1 MTRQD
6 EILKYI
12 VEYFIKTAEPVGSK
26 TLMEAYRLDY
36 SSATIR
42 NEMNALES
50 LGYLEKTHTS
60 SGRVPSEKGY
70 QYYVEHLREG
80 AVDQGVKNAMQVVLS
95 ERAKS
100 VEEVMKESCEIL
112 SHMTKLASV
121 VLGPSVEEE
130 HLQNVQ
136 IIPLGANTAS
146 AIFVTDK
153 GYVENKTFVIPD
165 NLQMSEVEK
174 NVAFLNDRLV
184 GTPVSQL
191 VGKMEAMRPAA
202 MDYVLGEKL
211 LYQAILEAFVKF
223 AGDRM
228 SLYGKDAL
236 LQQPEFSSDAAKL
249 KKVLSLLDNPG
260 ELRKAVKD
268 SKDTPTG
275 VKVHIGSEED
285 GMEDVSLVSARLNVP
300 GASDALLTLL
310 GPSRMDYE
318 SVVATLEYVT
328 AAIDKY
334 FSTQRKGGQLVVCQT
349 TIMNPSSKAAA
360 KPKTKPSSKAA
371 AKKKSK

>member
-6 EILKYI
+6 EILKLI

-26 TLMEAYRLDY
+26 TLMEVYHLDY

-50 LGYLEKTHTS
+50 LGFLEKTHTS

-80 AVDQGVKNAMQVVLS
+80 NVDEGVKNALQSVLS

-112 SHMTKLASV
+112 SHMTNLASV
-121 VLGPSVEEE
+121 VLGSAVDEER
-130 HLQNVQ
+130 LQRVQ
-136 IIPLGANTAS
+136 IIPLGANTAT
-146 AIFVTDK
+146 AVFVTDQ

-165 NLQMSEVEK
+165 NLSMQEVEK
-174 NVAFLNDRLV
+174 NVNFLNDRLV
-184 GTPVSQL
+184 GTPISQL
-191 VGKMEAMRPAA
+191 VGKMEAMKPALT
-202 MDYVLGEKL
+202 DYMVGEKV

-223 AGDRM
+223 TGERM
-228 SLYGKDAL
+228 ALYGKEAL
-236 LQQPEFSSDAAKL
+236 FNQPEFNTDAEKL
-249 KKVLSLLDNPG
+249 KKVLSLLDNPD

-268 SKDTPTG
+268 SKATPTG
-275 VKVHIGSEED
+275 IKVHIGSDED
-285 GMEDVSLVSARLNVP
+285 GMGDVSLVSAKLNVP
-300 GASDALLTLL
+300 GVSDSLLTLL

-334 FSTQRKGGQLVVCQT
+334 FSTQKKGGQLVVCQT
-349 TIMNPSSKAAA
+349 TITPKKEKPDQA
-360 KPKTKPSSKAA
+360 KKPSPAS
-371 AKKKSK
+371 KKKK

>member
-26 TLMEAYRLDY
+26 TLMEAYGLAY

-42 NEMNALES
+42 NEMNALEK
-50 LGYLEKTHTS
+50 LGYIEKTHTS

-80 AVDQGVKNAMQVVLS
+80 SVDQGVKNALQAVLS

-112 SHMTKLASV
+112 SHMTNLASV
-121 VLGPSVEEE
+121 VLGAAVDEER
-130 HLQNVQ
+130 LQKVQ
-136 IIPLGANTAS
+136 IIPLGANTAT
-146 AIFVTDK
+146 AVFVTDK

-165 NLQMSEVEK
+165 NVAMTEVEK
-174 NVAFLNDRLV
+174 NVSFLNDRLV
-184 GTPVSQL
+184 GTPISQL
-191 VGKMEAMRPAA
+191 VAKMEAMKPAIT
-202 MDYVLGEKL
+202 DYMVGEKV
-211 LYQAILEAFVKF
+211 LYQALLEAFVKF
-223 AGDRM
+223 TGERM
-228 SLYGKDAL
+228 ALYGKDAL
-236 LQQPEFSSDAAKL
+236 FNQPDFAKSAEKL
-249 KKVLSLLDNPG
+249 KKVLSLLDNPA

-268 SKDTPTG
+268 SKATPTG
-275 VKVHIGSEED
+275 VKVHIGSFED

-318 SVVATLEYVT
+318 SVVATLEYAT

-334 FSTQRKGGQLVVCQT
+334 FSNQKKGGQLVLCQT
-349 TIMNPSSKAAA
+349 KIMPPAPCPDPKRKKPTKTPA
-360 KPKTKPSSKAA
+360 K
-371 AKKKSK
+371 AKKK

>member
-6 EILKYI
+6 EILKSI

-42 NEMNALES
+42 NEMNSLES

-70 QYYVEHLREG
+70 QYYVEHLRSGSVDEG
-80 AVDQGVKNAMQVVLS
+80 IKNALQTVLG

-112 SHMTKLASV
+112 SHMTNLASV
-121 VLGPSVEEE
+121 VLGPAVNEEC
-130 HLQNVQ
+130 LQRVQ
-136 IIPLGANTAS
+136 IIPLGANTAT
-146 AIFVTDK
+146 AVFVTDK

-165 NLQMSEVEK
+165 NLSMEEVEK
-174 NVAFLNDRLV
+174 NVNFLNNRLV
-184 GTPVSQL
+184 GTPISQL
-191 VGKMEAMRPAA
+191 VGKMEAMKPALT
-202 MDYVLGEKL
+202 DYMVGEKVI
-211 LYQAILEAFVKF
+211 YQAILEAFVKF
-223 AGDRM
+223 TSDRM

-236 LQQPEFSSDAAKL
+236 FKQPEFATDAEKL
-249 KKVLSLLDNPG
+249 RKVMSLLDHPA

-268 SKDTPTG
+268 SKATPTG
-275 VKVHIGSEED
+275 VQVHIGNEKE
-285 GMEDVSLVSARLNVP
+285 GMEDVSLVSAKLNVP
-300 GASDALLTLL
+300 GVTDALLTLL

-334 FSTQRKGGQLVVCQT
+334 FSTQKKGGQLVVCQT
-349 TIMNPSSKAAA
+349 TIMPENKKPAPPKKPS
-360 KPKTKPSSKAA
+360 KPKQ
-371 AKKKSK
+371 KK